1 MELNERKLAILK
13 AIVEDYI
20 ATAEPV
26 GSRTLS
32 RKYIPSLSSA
42 TIRNEMSDL
51 EEMGYLLQ
59 PHTSAGRIPSETAYR
74 LYVDQLMEQQPLSPE
89 EINQIRQQA
98 WRKDEQMQTIIRQT
112 AYIISEL
119 TQYTALV
126 LAPQLRRATLKRIQL
141 VYLSAGMAL
150 VVIVTD
156 TTVVKDSILP
166 IPEGITEEDLTR
178 ISRLLTERFAGH
190 SLTDIDLQTV
200 EALQKD
206 LYRNRVFFDS
216 LIRALNDSILK
227 PDRGRLV
234 LDGAVNIF
242 HYPEYKDIDK
252 ARHFLTMLET
262 RDQLYRMLAKRT
274 KWEYTITIGDENQ
287 ERELRDYSVVT
298 ATYKVGSRP
307 VGSIGVIGPMRM
319 NYPRVVQVL
328 SEATQSL
335 GEIFSEKNHNIEHR
349 NGKGEQN
356 EKA

>member
-1 MELNERKLAILK
+1 MELTDRKLAILK

-32 RKYIPSLSSA
+32 RKYIYNLSSA

-51 EEMGYLLQ
+51 EEMGYLQQ
-59 PHTSAGRIPSETAYR
+59 PHTSAGRIPSEAAYR
-74 LYVDQLMEQQPLSPE
+74 LYVDRLMDQQPLTPE
-89 EINQIRQQA
+89 EVGQLRQHVR
-98 WRKDEQMQTIIRQT
+98 RKDEQMQTIIRQT
-112 AYIISEL
+112 ANNISEL
-119 TQYTALV
+119 THYTALV

-141 VYLSAGMAL
+141 VYLTPGQAL

-156 TTVVKDSILP
+156 TTVVKDSIIA
-166 IPEGITEEDLTR
+166 IPENITEDDLIR
-178 ISRLLTERFAGH
+178 ISRILTERFAGH

-200 EALQKD
+200 KNLEAD
-206 LYRNRVFFDS
+206 LYRNRVFFDT
-216 LIRALNDSILK
+216 LISVLNDSILK

-252 ARHFLTMLET
+252 AQRFLSMLET

-274 KWEYTITIGDENQ
+274 KWEYTVTIGDENPEQ
-287 ERELRDYSVVT
+287 ELRDYSVVT
-298 ATYKVGSRP
+298 ATYKVGNRP
-307 VGSIGVIGPMRM
+307 VGSIGVIGPTRM
-319 NYPRVVQVL
+319 NYPRVLQVL

-335 GEIFSEKNHNIEHR
+335 GEIFSEMNQ
-349 NGKGEQN
+349 NGKGE
-356 EKA
+356 

>member
-1 MELNERKLAILK
+1 MAAKR
-13 AIVEDYI
+13 DYY
-20 ATAEPV
+20 E
-26 GSRTLS
+26 
-32 RKYIPSLSSA
+32 
-42 TIRNEMSDL
+42 
-51 EEMGYLLQ
+51 
-59 PHTSAGRIPSETAYR
+59 
-74 LYVDQLMEQQPLSPE
+74 
-89 EINQIRQQA
+89 
-98 WRKDEQMQTIIRQT
+98 
-112 AYIISEL
+112 
-119 TQYTALV
+119 
-126 LAPQLRRATLKRIQL
+126 
-141 VYLSAGMAL
+141 
-150 VVIVTD
+150 
-156 TTVVKDSILP
+156 VVKDSILP

>member
-1 MELNERKLAILK
+1 
-13 AIVEDYI
+13 
-20 ATAEPV
+20 
-26 GSRTLS
+26 
-32 RKYIPSLSSA
+32 
-42 TIRNEMSDL
+42 
-51 EEMGYLLQ
+51 
-59 PHTSAGRIPSETAYR
+59 
-74 LYVDQLMEQQPLSPE
+74 
-89 EINQIRQQA
+89 
-98 WRKDEQMQTIIRQT
+98 
-112 AYIISEL
+112 
-119 TQYTALV
+119 
-126 LAPQLRRATLKRIQL
+126 
-141 VYLSAGMAL
+141 
-150 VVIVTD
+150 
-156 TTVVKDSILP
+156 
-166 IPEGITEEDLTR
+166 
-178 ISRLLTERFAGH
+178 
-190 SLTDIDLQTV
+190 
-200 EALQKD
+200 
-206 LYRNRVFFDS
+206 
-216 LIRALNDSILK
+216 
-227 PDRGRLV
+227 V

-335 GEIFSEKNHNIEHR
+335 GEICSEKNHNLEHR

>member
-1 MELNERKLAILK
+1 MELTDRKLAILK

-32 RKYIPSLSSA
+32 RKYIYNLSSA

-59 PHTSAGRIPSETAYR
+59 PHTSAGRIPSEAAYR
-74 LYVDQLMEQQPLSPE
+74 LYVDRLMDQQPLTEAEVS
-89 EINQIRQQA
+89 QLRQHA
-98 WRKDEQMQTIIRQT
+98 WRRDDQMQTIIRQT
-112 AYIISEL
+112 ANSISEL
-119 TQYTALV
+119 TRYTALV

-141 VYLSAGMAL
+141 VYLAPGQAL

-156 TTVVKDSILP
+156 TTVVKDSIIS
-166 IPEGITEEDLTR
+166 IPENITEDDLIR

-190 SLTDIDLQTV
+190 SLTDIDFDRVKSL
-200 EALQKD
+200 EED
-206 LYRNRVFFDS
+206 LYRNRVFFDT
-216 LIRALNDSILK
+216 LIGVLNDSILK

-252 ARHFLTMLET
+252 AQRFLSMLET

-274 KWEYTITIGDENQ
+274 KWEYTVTIGDENPEQ
-287 ERELRDYSVVT
+287 ELRDYSVVT
-298 ATYKVGSRP
+298 ATYKVGNRP
-307 VGSIGVIGPMRM
+307 VGSIGVIGPTRM
-319 NYPRVVQVL
+319 NYPRVLQVL
-328 SEATQSL
+328 SEATQNL
-335 GEIFSEKNHNIEHR
+335 GEIFSEMNQ
-349 NGKGEQN
+349 NGKGE
-356 EKA
+356 